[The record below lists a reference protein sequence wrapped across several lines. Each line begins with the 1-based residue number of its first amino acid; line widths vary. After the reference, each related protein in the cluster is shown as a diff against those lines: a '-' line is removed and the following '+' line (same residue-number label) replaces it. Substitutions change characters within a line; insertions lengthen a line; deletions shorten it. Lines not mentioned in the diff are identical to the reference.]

1 MKKRSTKKIFLTSK
15 SNTILEHKSRVCH
28 PENSK
33 MFVIITE
40 ENDKFNLKKSKD
52 SQTNHNT
59 SSTKIKLDNSG
70 LYERFLAIKSR
81 LALKNDSYNH
91 KKTTPKEAYLQ
102 PTKLHLRLSQ
112 IAKLVLQD

>member
-1 MKKRSTKKIFLTSK
+1 MKKRSTKKIFEKAK
-15 SNTILEHKSRVCH
+15 SNTKPEFQSVLCH

-33 MFVIITE
+33 MFVIIKE
-40 ENDKFNLKKSKD
+40 QNDKLDLKKSTYL
-52 SQTNHNT
+52 QPNNNM

-70 LYERFLAIKSR
+70 LYEKFLAIKSR
-81 LALKNDSYNH
+81 LELKDNMNN
-91 KKTTPKEAYLQ
+91 KEKTTLEKSYLQ

>member
-1 MKKRSTKKIFLTSK
+1 MKKRSTKKIFQK
-15 SNTILEHKSRVCH
+15 SENNIKLLIPTQFCH

-33 MFVIITE
+33 MFVATKE
-40 ENDKFNLKKSKD
+40 QNNQPELKKSKD
-52 SQTNHNT
+52 SQFNHT

-70 LYERFLAIKSR
+70 LHEKFLAIKSR
-81 LALKNDSYNH
+81 LELKNNIYNQQ
-91 KKTTPKEAYLQ
+91 KSTPQQSYLQ